1 MEEEMQGGTQTQ
13 EEPVNDFDIIEYL
26 EGLTGFVFDK
36 TILIRVARER
46 GVKNVTHF
54 EELSQEQKDLCKAD
68 LLYTAYCS
76 PEVWASQ
83 TMAHGSFSKTTGSQT
98 LQRKEKILEMAVALY
113 EKYDA
118 VPEEIGEEGNM
129 QWLDM

>member
-1 MEEEMQGGTQTQ
+1 MEEELQSGTQTQ
-13 EEPVNDFDIIEYL
+13 EEPADDFDIIEYL

-36 TILIRVARER
+36 TVLIRVARER
-46 GVKNVTHF
+46 GVKAVTRF
-54 EELSQEQKDLCKAD
+54 EDLSQEQKDLCKAD

-83 TMAHGSFSKTTGSQT
+83 TAAHGSFSKTTGSQT

-118 VPEEIGEEGNM
+118 VPEEISEEGNM

>member
-83 TMAHGSFSKTTGSQT
+83 TAAHGSFSKTTGSQT

-118 VPEEIGEEGNM
+118 VPEEISEEGNM

>member
-1 MEEEMQGGTQTQ
+1 MEEELQGGTQPQ

-36 TILIRVARER
+36 TVLIRVARER
-46 GVKNVTHF
+46 GVKTVTRF
-54 EELSQEQKDLCKAD
+54 EDLSQEQKDLCKAD
-68 LLYTAYCS
+68 LLCTAYCS

-83 TMAHGSFSKTTGSQT
+83 TAAHGSFSKTTGSQK
-98 LQRKEKILEMAVALY
+98 LQRKEKILKMALALY

-118 VPEEIGEEGNM
+118 VPEEISEEGNM